1 MICMRGLNDL
11 LICIIIYREICVM
24 LLKNKYDV
32 KGTRYL
38 NDNISIYRDITYIIE
53 TLHML

>member
-11 LICIIIYREICVM
+11 LISIIIYREICVM

-32 KGTRYL
+32 KGTRNL